1 MVSRKEA
8 VSAIVLLS
16 FSIAISYQASRY
28 PFGKLSKIG
37 PGFLPFY
44 LGLVLIALS
53 IIILLKTFLEPM
65 GGGITQNSLKKEKV
79 FRVAS
84 VFFSMV
90 AYAFF
95 IGRLGFPITTFF
107 FVFALFRV
115 AEGYKWIPSIV
126 GALATTICNYLVFD
140 LWLQCQFPKGW
151 LGI

>member
-1 MVSRKEA
+1 LGLTK
-8 VSAIVLLS
+8 
-16 FSIAISYQASRY
+16 ASRY
-28 PFGKLSKIG
+28 PFGNLNRIG
-37 PGFLPFY
+37 PGFVPFY

-53 IIILLKTFLEPM
+53 IIILLKAIIEPM
-65 GGGITQNSLKKEKV
+65 QGGNTQNTLMKEKV

-84 VFFSMV
+84 VFFSMA

-95 IGRLGFPITTFF
+95 IGRLGFPITTFL
-107 FVFALFRV
+107 FVFGLFRI

-126 GALATTICNYLVFD
+126 GALTTTICNYLVFD